1 VRRGDAVLRSPT
13 RANQD
18 VVGVALRVVPLVSGA
33 TRRAPRR
40 EIRAAARNPVGRPR
54 AGDSTATRRRVLRA
68 ARNCFGR
75 LGYDTTTIR
84 EVASEANLTP
94 GALYHHFPS
103 KQELFAATFREVQE
117 IVLIGFEEAAMQGET
132 LAAKSVAI
140 LEQAVKLHAEDPT
153 LAVFAAVA
161 PIELQRHQELRQ
173 MLGSDF
179 WEFPGFLDGMVR
191 AHESELADDV
201 DAGMGSALLVATAL
215 GLAQLAALSGSVDV
229 HRAGVQGFER
239 LLAGR
244 LFGTAAGSP
253 AGQGRSLRD
262 RRDGPQR

>member
-1 VRRGDAVLRSPT
+1 MTGAARQGSRSAT
-13 RANQD
+13 RA
-18 VVGVALRVVPLVSGA
+18 P
-33 TRRAPRR
+33 AP
-40 EIRAAARNPVGRPR
+40 NPVGRPR
-54 AGDSTATRRRVLRA
+54 AGDSTETRRRVLRA

-84 EVASEANLTP
+84 EVASEANLTA

-117 IVLIGFEEAAMQGET
+117 IVLAGFEEAASQADT

-140 LEQAVKLHAEDPT
+140 LEQAVTLHADDPT

-161 PIELQRHQELRQ
+161 PMELQRHQELRA
-173 MLGSDF
+173 LIGPDF
-179 WEFPGFLDGMVR
+179 WEFAGFLDGMVR
-191 AHESELADDV
+191 AHEDELAEDV

-215 GLAQLAALSGSVDV
+215 GLAQLAALSGSVEV
-229 HRAGVQGFER
+229 HRAGVEGFER

-244 LFGTAAGSP
+244 LFRPAAGRHVSP
-253 AGQGRSLRD
+253 VGARKARG
-262 RRDGPQR
+262 DGPR